1 MGAGCCGGC
10 YVGKLQGKSNGLD
23 TCDPVTGKSPTSPLF
38 GCRCYTAGFDPSDPW
53 AGTSAACR
61 PDEYC
66 NPSAGQT
73 CSNVAPVVVPSTGS
87 AVGDPHLQN
96 VHGERFDLMA
106 AGSHT
111 LINIPRGELA
121 EKALLRVQAEARRL
135 GGHCTDM
142 YFQVLNVTGSW
153 AEAKKAGG
161 YQYDS
166 SQSEVEAPKWI
177 AFGKVELKIARGST
191 DSGVLYLNV
200 YAKHLGRTGFAVG
213 GLLGE
218 DDHMEAA
225 TPPPNCQKKIS
236 LKKISLKAQGGL
248 PSSEGSVAVASSA

>member
-1 MGAGCCGGC
+1 M
-10 YVGKLQGKSNGLD
+10 
-23 TCDPVTGKSPTSPLF
+23 
-38 GCRCYTAGFDPSDPW
+38 GCRCYFANWDPSDPW
-53 AGTSAACR
+53 GGGTTSAACR

-66 NPSAGQT
+66 DVAGQT
-73 CSNVAPVVVPSTGS
+73 CSNVAPVAVPSTGS

-96 VHGERFDLMA
+96 VYGERFDLVA

-153 AEAKKAGG
+153 AEAKRAGG
-161 YQYDS
+161 YHYDS
-166 SQSEVEAPKWI
+166 TQSEVEAPKWI
-177 AFGKVELKIARGST
+177 AFGKVELKIAHGRT

-200 YAKHLGRTGFAVG
+200 YAKHLGQTGFAVG

-218 DDHMEAA
+218 DDHGEAA
-225 TPPPNCQKKIS
+225 TPPPNCQKKM
-236 LKKISLKAQGGL
+236 SLKAQGGL
-248 PSSEGSVAVASSA
+248 PGSEGSVAAATSA